1 MARAKPSRGSH
12 HVTSDGSL
20 SQGDRRRR
28 DMIVV
33 LMLLSRG
40 RAGTIIR
47 WSIGGK
53 TFSRLKKAGGSFLS
67 SNDPRE
73 LIGAGQARIDWV
85 EVQWPAPSHRVDRI
99 TSPVMDRYLKV
110 TEGGG
115 T

>member
-1 MARAKPSRGSH
+1 
-12 HVTSDGSL
+12 
-20 SQGDRRRR
+20 
-28 DMIVV
+28 MIVV
-33 LMLLSRG
+33 LMLLAAS
-40 RAGTIIR
+40 AIIR

-53 TFSRLKKAGGSFLS
+53 VFSRVKKAGGSFLS

-99 TSPVMDRYLKV
+99 TSPAMDRYLTL
-110 TEGGG
+110 TEGG